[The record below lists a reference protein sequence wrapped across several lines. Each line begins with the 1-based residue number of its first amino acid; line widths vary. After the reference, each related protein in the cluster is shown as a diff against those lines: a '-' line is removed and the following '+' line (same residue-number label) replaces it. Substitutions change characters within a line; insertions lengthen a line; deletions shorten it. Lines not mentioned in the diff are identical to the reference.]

1 MTWRVKLHPTAEAD
15 IEAACKWYDEQRP
28 ELGAEFLACVCESLV
43 SLEENPL
50 RHAVYYRGLRRL
62 LTRRFPYKLFY
73 LVEGTDVHV
82 LRVLHGH
89 RDHRRALRRGSM
101 P

>member
-1 MTWRVKLHPTAEAD
+1 MWQVLLHPTAEAD
-15 IEAACKWYDEQRP
+15 IETARDWYDEQRP
-28 ELGAEFLACVCESLV
+28 GLGAEFLGCVGEAMV
-43 SLEENPL
+43 SLEQNPI

-62 LTRRFPYKLFY
+62 LTSRFPYKMLY

-89 RDHRRALRRGSM
+89 RDHRLELRHRNT